1 MELVLQNAIL
11 RYIFILFLFRM
22 DELKSRKWIGNYWF
36 EKKKKKKKVTI
47 LEKKK
52 KLVKIWPT

>member
-22 DELKSRKWIGNYWF
+22 DELKSRKWIGNHWF
-36 EKKKKKKKVTI
+36 EKKKKKKKSNHFRE
-47 LEKKK
+47 EKQ
-52 KLVKIWPT
+52 VS

>member
-22 DELKSRKWIGNYWF
+22 DELKSRKWIGNHWF
-36 EKKKKKKKVTI
+36 EKKKNKKKKKKCNHFRE
-47 LEKKK
+47 EKK
-52 KLVKIWPT
+52 VS